1 MQKTI
6 VTALAF
12 LASTV
17 VASATDLPSKKAPA
31 VPVFAQSQ
39 YYVGGNLGAT
49 TGSDRVYSGGAVA
62 GWNVLPFLAVEGTY
76 DLSRPDT
83 KVGGKYNYQSTT
95 AVNAVPKVVVPGT
108 DFSVYGIAGLGYRY
122 NSVESVKNYSVY
134 NIGGGVR
141 YEFSKS
147 IDVDGRYRRVEALEE
162 KNRTAKSAEDRVTL
176 GLNYKF

>member
-1 MQKTI
+1 MC
-6 VTALAF
+6 
-12 LASTV
+12 S
-17 VASATDLPSKKAPA
+17 SDL
-31 VPVFAQSQ
+31 
-39 YYVGGNLGAT
+39 
-49 TGSDRVYSGGAVA
+49 
-62 GWNVLPFLAVEGTY
+62 
-76 DLSRPDT
+76 
-83 KVGGKYNYQSTT
+83 TT

-147 IDVDGRYRRVEALEE
+147 IDVDGRYRRVEALED

>member
-6 VTALAF
+6 VTALAI
-12 LASTV
+12 LASTA

-39 YYVGGNLGAT
+39 YYVGGNVGAT
-49 TGSDRVYSGGAVA
+49 TGADRVYSGGAVA

-76 DLSRPDT
+76 DLSRPDE
-83 KVGGKYNYQSTT
+83 KIAGKFNYQNTG
-95 AVNAVPKVVVPGT
+95 AVNVVPKVVVPGT
-108 DFSVYGIAGLGYRY
+108 DISVYAIAGLGYRM
-122 NSVESVKNYSVY
+122 NSVSSVKDYSVY

-141 YEFSKS
+141 YELSKS
-147 IDVDGRYRRVEALEE
+147 IDVDGRYRRVEALED

-176 GLNYKF
+176 GVNYKF